1 MKTKNWTIGIC
12 LAAILCLSNP
22 VVNAAEP
29 EPDAEAAVDLAK
41 LSKIPASGFTK
52 LLNHSTSPD
61 KKYAIAI
68 GAKDGQPP
76 KWVEDEND
84 SYRMW
89 EEAQTCNYLVDLQAD
104 RVKGI
109 LEMRTFDTSNRSNHQ
124 RKGAKWSPDSR
135 WLVEEQQ
142 WKWDTGVCSI
152 HKIKADGS
160 IAASLDLKLMA
171 GEVLNQVLDKKSPAP
186 SEEIRNNYALSVSV
200 DKISND
206 GSLLAN
212 VSADVPKADEPPSV
226 SVLVSARIL
235 EKENGELSVEIKKV
249 EPAKVD

>member
-12 LAAILCLSNP
+12 LAATLSFSIAEI
-22 VVNAAEP
+22 NAAEP
-29 EPDAEAAVDLAK
+29 EQEPEAAVELAK

-52 LLNHSTSPD
+52 LLNQSTSPD
-61 KKYAIAI
+61 KKFAIAI

-76 KWVEDEND
+76 KWVEDAND

-89 EEAQTCNYLVDLQAD
+89 EEAKTCNYLVDLQSD
-104 RVKGI
+104 RVTGI

-124 RKGAKWSPDSR
+124 SKGAKWSPDSR

-142 WKWDTGVCSI
+142 WKWDTGVCSV

-171 GEVLNQVLDKKSPAP
+171 GEVLNQVLDKQSPGL
-186 SEEIRNNYALSVSV
+186 SKEIRENYALSVSV

-206 GSLLAN
+206 GTLLAN
-212 VSADVPKADEPPSV
+212 VSAEVPKADEPPSV
-226 SVLVSARIL
+226 NVSVAARIL
-235 EKENGELSVEIKKV
+235 QKENGELSVEIKKV
-249 EPAKVD
+249 EPKKED